1 MQNLELCSI
10 VSAHFLVVNGAKMFT
25 RLVIMTM
32 MAVLCSSAMAEMPE
46 VSFYLRGTEEKDLMQ
61 DFWDEDAAFW
71 AREMDVDDS
80 MSLGRRLETG
90 FSMSL

>member
-61 DFWDEDAAFW
+61 DVSTCSNTCSSLSFVILIDEC
-71 AREMDVDDS
+71 
-80 MSLGRRLETG
+80 
-90 FSMSL
+90 FSHLVPCLL